1 MITRVRTTFKRDG
14 SLATQETETWD
25 GDVSLTLEQV
35 TFDDGPSDMPEK
47 YVRMIAT
54 RRANKEAKRVAE
66 LEAYAKNLSQDSDGN

>member
-25 GDVSLTLEQV
+25 GDVRLTLEQV
-35 TFDDGPSDMPEK
+35 TFDDGMPEK

-66 LEAYAKNLSQDSDGN
+66 LEAYAKNLS